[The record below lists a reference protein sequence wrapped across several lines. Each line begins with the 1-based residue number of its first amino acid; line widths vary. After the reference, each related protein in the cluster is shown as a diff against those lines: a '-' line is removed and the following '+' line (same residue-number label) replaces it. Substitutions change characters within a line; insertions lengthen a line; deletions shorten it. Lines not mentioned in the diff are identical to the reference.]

1 MKVERAMQIYAM
13 KDMVE
18 VKLDGEKPVWIENV
32 DEANAMAT
40 VQVGNN
46 PMNTHTVS
54 VDRLVES

>member
-1 MKVERAMQIYAM
+1 MKVERAKQIYEM
-13 KDMVE
+13 KDMVA
-18 VKLDGEKPVWIENV
+18 VKLDDEVPVWIEHV

-40 VQVGNN
+40 IQVGNN

>member
-1 MKVERAMQIYAM
+1 MKVERAKQIYAM

-18 VKLDGEKPVWIENV
+18 VKLDGDKPVWIENV

-54 VDRLVES
+54 VDRLEES

>member
-1 MKVERAMQIYAM
+1 MKVERAKQIYAM